1 MSFWGRDVAMLDKIK
16 GLSYTI
22 TEEAGLDIVHLVG
35 DLNMFSAPDL
45 RTSLVKKLEKGTNRY
60 IFDLTQLAFV
70 DSSGIGILV
79 SFVSMTK
86 KTEGGKVIL
95 CGLNPQI
102 RNIFEVTRLLSVF
115 TVVDDLAAAREA
127 MAA

>member
-45 RTSLVKKLEKGTNRY
+45 RTSLVKKLEGGIKRY